1 MFQAVNL
8 VPFLTARENL
18 LVVDE
23 LGRRTG
29 AAARERADQL
39 LDELGLADRAAE
51 PARPSCPAASA
62 NVSPS
67 AGR

>member
-23 LGRRTG
+23 LGQRTG
-29 AAARERADQL
+29 APAKDRADQL
-39 LDELGLADRAAE
+39 LEELGLADRAKNL
-51 PARPSCPAASA
+51 PAQLSGGQRQRVAI
-62 NVSPS
+62 
-67 AGR
+67 GRAL

>member
-29 AAARERADQL
+29 APARERADQL
-39 LDELGLADRAAE
+39 LDELGLADRAQE
-51 PARPSCPAASA
+51 PARASSRAASA
-62 NVSPS
+62 SGSPS